1 MKKWSRWVGGYSS
14 GAGRWSC
21 PSPGMKETVAL
32 GIRGPGAPQTAGP
45 ASQILCLVLVS
56 VSKKGQRGWRG
67 HRTSDGN
74 GPGDGAAAGTLWGHP
89 SHTSPCLVVV
99 ALGGGG
105 ETPGSGVESPKACG
119 SRQRAAGP
127 RRGRAGCPWVLTG
140 LGRDGPSVPS
150 SVAMGAGTEWVDQ
163 VGAAGG
169 FVLCMP

>member
-1 MKKWSRWVGGYSS
+1 MEQMGGWLQLRS
-14 GAGRWSC
+14 GALELSESRHEGDGGPWDQ
-21 PSPGMKETVAL
+21 
-32 GIRGPGAPQTAGP
+32 GPGAAQRAGP

-74 GPGDGAAAGTLWGHP
+74 GPGDGAAAGTLWGHH

-105 ETPGSGVESPKACG
+105 ETPGNGVESPKACG

-163 VGAAGG
+163 AGAAGG